1 MPPKLV
7 YYVRVWGRNA
17 RPTQDMGMS
26 PQENT
31 MNYATIKYC
40 DIANGEGVRTS
51 LFVSGCRRHCPNCF
65 NAVAWDFGYG
75 APFTK
80 EVRNEILESL
90 APGYINGLSLLGGEP
105 FEPENQRE
113 LLPFIKN
120 VKVLYPNKTIWC
132 YTGNNLEH
140 EIWQP
145 GPGRCEVTDEFLQY
159 IDVLVDGDFVQ
170 DQYDISLR
178 FRGSSNQRIIDMNK
192 TRAAGRVVL
201 WQDDPICADH
211 TL

>member
-105 FEPENQRE
+105 FEPENQPGLLELSRRIRAAYPEKSIWSFTGYLFDRDILAKKLGPWEVTQE
-113 LLPFIKN
+113 LLSY
-120 VKVLYPNKTIWC
+120 L
-132 YTGNNLEH
+132 
-140 EIWQP
+140 
-145 GPGRCEVTDEFLQY
+145 
-159 IDVLVDGDFVQ
+159 DVLVDGPFVA
-170 DQYDISLR
+170 SLKNLNLR
-178 FRGSSNQRIIDMNK
+178 FRGSSNQRLIDVPASLK
-192 TRAAGRVVL
+192 TGAVVL
-201 WQDDPICADH
+201 WDERQ
-211 TL
+211 